1 MEGSSNTISE
11 ESNIN
16 GGVVIFKNKLC
27 RCGMKAGVRISESS
41 QNPGK
46 LFFFCE
52 KRQCKFFKWWQPDET
67 EFMGSLQSHEE
78 RNRNSIEIGLLN
90 AMMHRLECS
99 LNGSMQNLERSLNQR
114 MQNLEGNYGYK
125 FQSEMIMLANML
137 LFGLSIYV
145 FYVSLMNM

>member
-67 EFMGSLQSHEE
+67 EFIGSLQSHEE

-90 AMMHRLECS
+90 ARMHRLESS
-99 LNGSMQNLERSLNQR
+99 LNGS